1 LKTKQVLCFKIVKI
15 FKLIKM
21 NKLSVLG
28 FIYTII
34 SGLNSYAQI
43 AEKAVDISPLLI
55 GEKIPDITLIST
67 DGKQVTLAS
76 ITGEKP

>member
-1 LKTKQVLCFKIVKI
+1 
-15 FKLIKM
+15 M

>member
-1 LKTKQVLCFKIVKI
+1 MFRGFKFPIPSVSAFI
-15 FKLIKM
+15 F
-21 NKLSVLG
+21 
-28 FIYTII
+28 TII
-34 SGLNSYAQI
+34 SGLNSYARI
-43 AEKAVDISPLLI
+43 AEKTVDISPLLI